1 MPKVGTILITLG
13 AIGFVFLAVFLGIF
27 SCKNTAI
34 AKEQNV
40 YEQLDVIS
48 VMQNE
53 MFNSLEQ
60 LVSTVKDYKNY
71 EGEALAKI
79 VGMRVGGTSSAAI
92 AKNSETLSKANEQA
106 RIYINAVHEAYP
118 ELKAEKLYSEFMTAI
133 QRYNSKVAQAQKEY
147 ARVKRQYN
155 ICIRA
160 FPRSAILDWLGY
172 AKITFE
178 DLYDGSSV
186 KLPNQG
192 KPKLFEE

>member
-1 MPKVGTILITLG
+1 MKTVFITIG
-13 AIGFVFLAVFLGIF
+13 AVAFVFVAVIF
-27 SCKNTAI
+27 GMFACKNTAI

-60 LVSTVKDYKNY
+60 LVATVKDYKNY
-71 EGEALAKI
+71 EGEALARI
-79 VGMRVGGTSSAAI
+79 VDMRVGGTSSAAI
-92 AKNSETLSKANEQA
+92 AQNSETLSKANEQA

-118 ELKAEKLYSEFMTAI
+118 ELKAEKLYTEFMTSI

-160 FPRSAILDWLGY
+160 FPRSSILDMLGY
-172 AKITFE
+172 EKLTFE

-186 KLPNQG
+186 KLSNQG
-192 KPKLFEE
+192 KTKLFEE